1 VSELFWTTIPYTDIP
16 IVAVLFLAGLWF
28 MFRNR
33 ATPLESSADLDG
45 RIGGGSPVV
54 LEFFANT

>member
-1 VSELFWTTIPYTDIP
+1 MTELFWTAVPYTDIP
-16 IVAVLFLAGLWF
+16 VVAVLFLVAMWF
-28 MFRNR
+28 LFRNR
-33 ATPLESSADLDG
+33 ATPLASTSELDS

>member
-1 VSELFWTTIPYTDIP
+1 MNELFWVTVPYTDIP
-16 IVAVLFLAGLWF
+16 VVAVLFLVGLWF
-28 MFRNR
+28 LLRNR
-33 ATPLESSADLDG
+33 ATPLESSAALDS